1 MIPIA
6 WKFEETSDGVVYS
19 IQFNEVPWKYKKALE
34 EAMRDWSKASYG
46 WHKTTGNHIL
56 IYKKKFSSLEEW
68 EKWAEKFPVQIT
80 EKRYW
85 GNKEKNILHGKK
97 VKNG

>member
-1 MIPIA
+1 MKPVA
-6 WKFEETSDGVVYS
+6 WKFEETGDGVVYS
-19 IQFNEVPWKYKKALE
+19 IQFNEVQWKVKKALE
-34 EAMRDWSKASYG
+34 QAMKDWSKASYG

-56 IYKKKFSSLEEW
+56 IFRKKFESLEAW
-68 EKWAEKFPVQIT
+68 EKWAASFPVQIT

-97 VKNG
+97 AKNG